1 MTPLCRSATGDRLIT
16 ARAVWILITSIEN
29 QTSIFSPQLEPFG
42 FPPLGW
48 AWFRRLT
55 FGPDRRTARAIAT
68 QAMTAAR
75 LCVDQIAG
83 DAFAVCSHASLR
95 GGQF

>member
-1 MTPLCRSATGDRLIT
+1 MTLLCRSATGDRLIT

-29 QTSIFSPQLEPFG
+29 QTSIFSPQLG
-42 FPPLGW
+42 PLAFLRLVGLGSA
-48 AWFRRLT
+48 AWT

-68 QAMTAAR
+68 QAMTATR

-83 DAFAVCSHASLR
+83 DACAVCSHASLR